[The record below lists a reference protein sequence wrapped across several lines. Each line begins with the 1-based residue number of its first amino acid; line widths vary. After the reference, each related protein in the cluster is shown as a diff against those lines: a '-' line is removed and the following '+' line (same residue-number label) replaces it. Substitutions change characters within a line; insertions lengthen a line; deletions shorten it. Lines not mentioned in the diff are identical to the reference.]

1 MKIMKC
7 KHCSSASVMRDAWAA
22 WDVDGQDWALEN
34 VFDQA
39 YCNDCSKETSL
50 IEEEVQGDSPSK
62 VDPNSID
69 LEAALKLHTQNFK
82 AYLDLMTLKDMDLVH
97 GAIHRCWQEQLN
109 GSAGGQRAADND
121 LLTVID
127 KLIRSKM
134 ESDISILT
142 NRTQKQLK
150 LSVSP

>member
-7 KHCSSASVMRDAWAA
+7 KHCNSASVMRDAWAQ
-22 WDVDGQDWALEN
+22 WDVDDQDWVLGS

-39 YCNDCSKETSL
+39 YCNACSGETTL
-50 IEEEVQGDSPSK
+50 VEEEVQGESPNAVTQK
-62 VDPNSID
+62 PID

-82 AYLDLMTLKDMDLVH
+82 AYLDLMTLKDMDVVH
-97 GAIHRCWQEQLN
+97 GAVHRCWQEQLN
-109 GSAGGQRAADND
+109 GSSGGQRAADKD

-142 NRTQKQLK
+142 NRTQEQLT